1 MINRRLLL
9 LPALV
14 ALGSLAACSTRV
26 PLSDPVYKR
35 IDALQLQVNRMES
48 VLGSHALY
56 RLSAANA
63 KNARAIVRMRG
74 RLEVLA
80 HRIARLRSVTAT
92 QDVALARSLARLRRD
107 VAALASGAP
116 PAAASPAPSSEAPAS
131 SSAASPAPQAAPSS
145 VALPA
150 AGASYARALRLL
162 EHAHYHEAV
171 RAFHAF
177 LVSFPK
183 DRLVPNADY
192 WEGAAKLQLQD
203 LAGALRDTMVVVN
216 RYPTA
221 PKAPDAMLQA
231 GYIEAALGHFKQA
244 RALFTGV
251 VKRYPDTTAARLAA
265 AKLKTLPPP

>member
-1 MINRRLLL
+1 MSTRRFLL

-56 RLSAANA
+56 RLAAANA
-63 KNARAIVRMRG
+63 RNARAIVRIRG

-92 QDVALARSLARLRRD
+92 QDVALARSLARLRSD
-107 VAALASGAP
+107 VATLASGAP
-116 PAAASPAPSSEAPAS
+116 PAAAPSAS
-131 SSAASPAPQAAPSS
+131 SSQAPVSTSAASPAPAAPSS
-145 VALPA
+145 AVLPA

-231 GYIEAALGHFKQA
+231 GYIEAALGHFKKA
-244 RALFTGV
+244 RALFAGV

>member
-1 MINRRLLL
+1 MTTRRRLLL

-35 IDALQLQVNRMES
+35 IDALQLQINRMES

-56 RLSAANA
+56 RLAAANA

-116 PAAASPAPSSEAPAS
+116 PAAAPPAPSSGAPAS
-131 SSAASPAPQAAPSS
+131 SSAAPQAAPSS

-171 RAFHAF
+171 SAFHAF

-183 DRLVPNADY
+183 DRLVPNAYY

-244 RALFTGV
+244 RTLFTGV